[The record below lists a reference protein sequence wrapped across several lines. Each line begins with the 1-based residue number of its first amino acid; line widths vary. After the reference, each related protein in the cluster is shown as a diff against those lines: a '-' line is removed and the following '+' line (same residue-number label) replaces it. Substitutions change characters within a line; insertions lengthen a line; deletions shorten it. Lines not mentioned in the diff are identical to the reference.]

1 MRTTSKPC
9 PSCGTSIRCCE
20 CPGAETLLRL
30 LRDGGEV
37 VSSALC
43 SEPEIVQ
50 ARALG
55 WMWVDADG
63 FGYVYREAAAMD
75 ERSVGKREL

>member
-1 MRTTSKPC
+1 MT
-9 PSCGTSIRCCE
+9 
-20 CPGAETLLRL
+20 AETLLRL

-55 WMWVDADG
+55 WMWVDPDG
-63 FGYVYREAAAMD
+63 FGYVYRE
-75 ERSVGKREL
+75 RRTIELAVVKQ